1 MFNIKLRSHL
11 SRVCLDRKVYFRN
24 APWMANVLKSKIA
37 ATNVWIADK
46 LKMGAL

>member
-11 SRVCLDRKVYFRN
+11 SRGCLDRNVYFRN
-24 APWMANVLKSKIA
+24 APWMANVLMSNTA

-46 LKMGAL
+46 LNMGAL